1 MAPSLE
7 KIVYILEDDKS
18 ICELVETTLQM
29 NGIAC
34 RSYYTVKDFMAAVKD
49 RAPDVALLDVM
60 LPDGNGLDVLAS
72 LKSGKNEIYCI
83 MLSALGS
90 ELDKVKGLNAGADD
104 YVSKPFGVLELLA
117 RVNVAFRRGRSDLN
131 RGGLYLDE
139 TSMTVTLNG
148 KKLDLNNKE
157 FQLLKYCMENEG
169 KVLTREKMLSSI
181 WGHESGET
189 RTVDNHIARLRKL
202 GLDYFETVFGVG
214 YKFVTKK

>member
-1 MAPSLE
+1 ME

-18 ICELVETTLQM
+18 ICELVETTLEM
-29 NGIAC
+29 NGISC
-34 RSYYTVKDFMAAVKD
+34 RSFRTVKEFMAAARE
-49 RAPDVALLDVM
+49 RAPEVALLDVM
-60 LPDGNGLDVLAS
+60 LPDGNGLDVLS
-72 LKSGKNEIYCI
+72 FLKSAKSETYCI

-117 RVNVAFRRGRSDLN
+117 RVNVAFRRGKSDLN

-169 KVLTREKMLSSI
+169 KVLTREKLLISI
-181 WGHESGET
+181 WGYESGET

-202 GLDYFETVFGVG
+202 GVDYFETVFGVG

>member
-1 MAPSLE
+1 ME
-7 KIVYILEDDKS
+7 RMVYILEDDKS
-18 ICELVETTLQM
+18 ISELVETTLQM

-34 RSYYTVKDFMAAVKD
+34 RSFPTVREFLSAV
-49 RAPDVALLDVM
+49 REHAPDVALLDIM

-72 LKSGKNEIYCI
+72 LKSGKSEIYCI

-104 YVSKPFGVLELLA
+104 YISKPFGVLELLA
-117 RVNVAFRRGRSDLN
+117 RINVALRRGKTSDLS
-131 RGGLYLDE
+131 RGGLCLDE
-139 TSMTVTLNG
+139 NSMTVTLNG

-169 KVLTREKMLSSI
+169 KVLTREKLLISI
-181 WGHESGET
+181 WGYESGET

-202 GLDYFETVFGVG
+202 GVDYFETVFGVG
-214 YKFVTKK
+214 YKFVTKKS

>member
-1 MAPSLE
+1 
-7 KIVYILEDDKS
+7 
-18 ICELVETTLQM
+18 M

-34 RSYYTVKDFMAAVKD
+34 RSYYTVKDFMAAVKE

-169 KVLTREKMLSSI
+169 KVLTREKLLISI
-181 WGHESGET
+181 WGYESGET

-202 GLDYFETVFGVG
+202 GVDYFETVFGVG

>member
-1 MAPSLE
+1 ME

-18 ICELVETTLQM
+18 ISELVETTLEM
-29 NGIAC
+29 NGIAG
-34 RSYYTVKDFMAAVKD
+34 RSFPTVREFLAAVKD

-60 LPDGNGLDVLAS
+60 LPDGSGLDVLAT

-83 MLSALGS
+83 ILSALGS

-117 RVNVAFRRGRSDLN
+117 RINVAFRRGKTADLN
-131 RGGLYLDE
+131 RGGLCLDE
-139 TSMTVTLNG
+139 NSMTVTLNG

-169 KVLTREKMLSSI
+169 KVLTREKLLISI
-181 WGHESGET
+181 WGYESGET

-202 GLDYFETVFGVG
+202 GVDYFETVFGVG